1 MKRDEKEQLERRLAE
16 PGLRAYERAE
26 IVLLYAPFLRKPSKR
41 RWMTLA
47 GCVPPGSESGGACDE
62 PADIYRGR
70 TRERLARLAG
80 VSHGTLDKVK
90 FINTNGDEAIKA
102 KVRRGELSIHRA
114 FVMLRRQKNAWRMGK
129 LL

>member
-41 RWMTLA
+41 RWMISS
-47 GCVPPGSESGGACDE
+47 GCVLSGSESDGACDE

-114 FVMLRRQKNAWRMGK
+114 FVMLRRQKNAWRMEK
-129 LL
+129 LF